1 MTLRKIKFP
10 TGIVRDR
17 SRYAA
22 DGAWYDCNRIRF
34 RNGVVQPIGGWQKF
48 NNSQITGSCR
58 SILPWSSLSSITHIG
73 LGTNLKL
80 MVIAGGSLT
89 DITPLR
95 KTTDPMSNNPIA
107 TTNGLTTITITDANH
122 GANVGDYVTISGIT
136 GPINSVPAS
145 EINKEHVILTVPS
158 TSTYTVAVTTTAT
171 GTGSGGGAAGVAEY
185 QINVGADSG
194 VISGAGWG
202 AGAWSRSTWSSA
214 TSTSTAT
221 GTLRIWSLANW
232 GEDMI
237 ATPRN
242 GPPYYWDTD
251 VGGRATLVSDTVGAT
266 SVPTTVRQSIVT
278 AQRVLMCFG
287 VNPASSS
294 TQDPLLVRW
303 SDVEDYSDFAPT
315 SLNAAGS
322 LRLNSGSAFVSAIET
337 RQEILAWTDV
347 GLHSIR
353 YVGGDFIYG
362 QTLIGQNTDIVG
374 QNARGALG
382 DVVMWM
388 GKDAFYMYDGR
399 IRIVPCSV
407 WSKVFND
414 FNKSQAQKVF
424 AGVNSTYGEITF
436 YYPSLNSTE
445 NDRYVTYSTIE
456 NAWTFG
462 TLARTA
468 WTDHSLFSYPLGV
481 GATTANDGY
490 VYYHEYGIDDGSTNP
505 SSSIG
510 AYVESAPIEI
520 DDGDRFQFITK
531 VLPDVTFEG
540 STAVAPCVIYTFK
553 PQNYPGSAL
562 LTSQTADVDGTVSV
576 PVELFDEI
584 KYIRFRARSFAI
596 RVGDAEAGV
605 FWKHGNIRLE
615 TRTDGRR

>member
-1 MTLRKIKFP
+1 MTLQKIKFP
-10 TGIVRDR
+10 VGIVRDR

-22 DGAWYDCNRIRF
+22 DGAWFDCNRVRF
-34 RNGVVQPIGGWQKF
+34 RNGVVQPIGGWEKF
-48 NNSQITGSCR
+48 NNSQFTGSCR
-58 SILPWSSLSSITHIG
+58 AILPWASLSSITNVG

-80 MVIAGGSLT
+80 MVITGGVLT

-95 KTTDPMSNNPIA
+95 KTTNPLAADPV
-107 TTNGLTTITITDANH
+107 TTVNLSTTITIADTNH
-122 GANVGDYVTISGIT
+122 GSNPGDYVTISGIT
-136 GPINSVPAS
+136 GPINNVPAS
-145 EINKEHVILTVPS
+145 EINKEHVIVTVP
-158 TSTYTVAVTTTAT
+158 TTGTFTVTVTTPANAG
-171 GTGSGGGAAGVAEY
+171 GTGGGGAGVAAY
-185 QINVGADSG
+185 QISVGADSG

-214 TSTSTAT
+214 TSTSTST

-242 GPPYYWDTD
+242 GPPYYWDAD
-251 VGGRATLVSDTVGAT
+251 VGGRATLVSDVVGAT
-266 SVPTTVRQSIVT
+266 SVPTTVRQALVT
-278 AQRVLMCFG
+278 SQRVLMCFG

-294 TQDPLLVRW
+294 IQDPLLVRW
-303 SDVEDYSDFAPT
+303 SDVEDYTDFAPT

-322 LRLNSGSAFVSAIET
+322 LRLNSGSAFISAIET

-347 GLHSIR
+347 GLHSVR

-388 GKDAFYMYDGR
+388 GKDAFYKYDGR
-399 IRIVPCSV
+399 IQIVPCSV
-407 WSKVFND
+407 WAKVFND
-414 FNKSQAQKVF
+414 FNKSESQKVF

-445 NDRYVTYSTIE
+445 NDKYVTYSTIE

-462 TLARTA
+462 DLARTA

-481 GATTANDGY
+481 GARTANDGY
-490 VYYHEYGIDDGSTNP
+490 VYYHEFGIDDGSTNP
-505 SSSIG
+505 SSALG
-510 AYVESAPIEI
+510 AYVESSPIEI
-520 DDGDRFQFITK
+520 GDGNSFQFVNQLI
-531 VLPDVTFEG
+531 PDVSFEG
-540 STAVAPCVIYTFK
+540 STSPTPCVFYTFK
-553 PQNYPGSAL
+553 PQNYPGAAL
-562 LTSQTADVDGTVSV
+562 LTSSVEEVDGTVTV
-576 PVELFDEI
+576 PIEQFDEI
-584 KYIRFRARSFAI
+584 KYPRFRARSFAL
-596 RVGDAEAGV
+596 RVGGSEAGV
-605 FWKHGNIRLE
+605 FWKHGSARIKSRP
-615 TRTDGRR
+615 DGRR